1 MENTKIEI
9 YYRTDKLKDMSIE
22 QIKEIED
29 KLWVAYKQAET
40 AKKYKKLFK
49 EEPTNVDLLT
59 SIISTE
65 NLE

>member
-22 QIKEIED
+22 QIQEIED
-29 KLWVAYKQAET
+29 KLWVAYKQAKT
-40 AKKYKKLFK
+40 ALEYKKLFK
-49 EEPTNVDLLT
+49 EEPTNVDSLI
-59 SIISTE
+59 SIISKE

>member
-9 YYRTDKLKDMSIE
+9 YYRTDKLKEMSIE
-22 QIKEIED
+22 EIQEIED
-29 KLWVAYKQAET
+29 KLYAAYKQAET

-49 EEPTNVDLLT
+49 EEPTNVDTLI
-59 SIISTE
+59 SIISTQ